1 MEIIFYHPTFDTP
14 YWIAELE
21 KHLPG
26 ARVVSGN
33 LATINQPT
41 MRWSGIH
48 Q

>member
-21 KHLPG
+21 KHCREPEF
-26 ARVVSGN
+26 VSGN

-48 Q
+48 R